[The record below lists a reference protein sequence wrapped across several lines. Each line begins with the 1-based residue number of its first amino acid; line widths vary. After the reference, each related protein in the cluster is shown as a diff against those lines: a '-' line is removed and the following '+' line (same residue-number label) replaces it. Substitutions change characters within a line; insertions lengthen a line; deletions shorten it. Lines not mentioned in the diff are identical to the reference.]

1 MTEKQVS
8 RLARLQQRKEQL
20 ERQIAAAERQAKT
33 AARKWDTR
41 RKVILGG
48 AILAAL
54 EADPALRQQVRAL
67 LAERVTRPHDR
78 ATVADLLADPTPP
91 VS

>member
-1 MTEKQVS
+1 MTERHADRLS
-8 RLARLQQRKEQL
+8 RLQHRKEQL
-20 ERQIAAAERQAKT
+20 ERQISAAEKQAKA

-48 AILAAL
+48 AVLAAL
-54 EADPALRQQVRAL
+54 ESDPALRERVRTL